1 MIIFVVLGIITS
13 VFQLVT
19 LREFNFSLARNELAF
34 VIAAGFWI
42 VFCSLGSIVKNNQ
55 KFRDFT
61 LPILFSL
68 TFSLSISLI
77 HSAKSLIGLKYYEVV
92 DPGLIIFLSLAL
104 IGPPAFVIGLA
115 FRRFTDLYI
124 RNNSFKKETYAKFFA
139 FEAIGFF
146 LGGVS
151 FTVLLNGYSNPLIF
165 SILPLLLIPAV
176 GKIDKKIITAGAI
189 IVISIISVLS
199 FDTLIKK
206 ELDNADIRFNLGS
219 GYGPVMAARKG
230 KTTLLFSGGSLLATS
245 EDRSSNEE
253 FIHMS
258 LSALETIHQKDIL
271 FIGASL
277 SGQAEEIMKYTPKS
291 LDFLQINPI
300 ISKLGKL
307 GLTREAGGLVN
318 FITDDPR
325 LYLRNSN
332 KNYDL
337 ILMNMPSPS
346 NLGLNRYF
354 TQEFFKLVS
363 GRLKDKG
370 IFSFNIAS
378 KREILS
384 PQFVRFNSS
393 IINAVDK
400 IFTHR
405 LIIPS
410 DSMIIIASNNRII
423 TDDYLLSNF
432 SKAQPETFFFT
443 IYHFRD
449 FLSPGIRNYIQNML
463 DNKIPP
469 NSDLSP
475 SGFLSYLALEQAKFW
490 PNLAVDLKK
499 IPQAVIIFL
508 FFSAATLLIVSYF
521 SKRSLCLLNI
531 ACFGFNSISI
541 VSIIFVL
548 FQIYCGALFWK
559 LGFLIALFMAGLS
572 SGVFLINRIKPSR
585 PHLLS
590 AVYLLWAVLTLILF
604 FILQLIGKLSYAG
617 LIFYLLS
624 FVCGLLTGAGYPCF
638 ADNLIKIKFNAKKIA
653 PAIYSMDLAG
663 AFLGTIVT
671 GIFLI
676 PFLGVPYS
684 LLSLIFLNTIL
695 AFRNLGN

>member
-13 VFQLVT
+13 IFQLVT
-19 LREFNFSLARNELAF
+19 LREFNFSIARNELAF
-34 VIAAGFWI
+34 VIAAGFWV

-61 LPILFSL
+61 LPALFSL
-68 TFSLSISLI
+68 TFFLSISLI
-77 HSAKSLIGLKYYEVV
+77 HSAKSLIGLKYYEVAN
-92 DPGLIIFLSLAL
+92 PGLIIFLSLAL

-124 RNNSFKKETYAKFFA
+124 KNNSLKNETYGQFFA

-151 FTVLLNGYSNPLIF
+151 FTLLLNNYSNPLAF
-165 SILPLLLIPAV
+165 SILPILLIPAI
-176 GKIDKKIITAGAI
+176 GKIDKKIITASSI
-189 IVISIISVLS
+189 MIISIISIFS

-206 ELDNADIRFNLGS
+206 ELDDADIRFNLGS
-219 GYGPVMAARKG
+219 GYGPVIAAAQG
-230 KTTLLFSGGSLLATS
+230 KTILLFSAGSLLATS
-245 EDRSSNEE
+245 EDKSSNEE

-258 LSALETIHQKDIL
+258 LSALETVHNKDVL

-277 SGQAEEIMKYTPKS
+277 SGQAEEIIKYRPKS
-291 LDFLQINPI
+291 LDFLQINPL
-300 ISKLGKL
+300 ISKLSKL
-307 GLTREAGGLVN
+307 GLTSEAARLVN
-318 FITDDPR
+318 LITDDPR
-325 LYLRNSN
+325 LYLKNSN

-337 ILMNMPSPS
+337 ILMNMPPPS

-354 TQEFFKLVS
+354 TQEFFKSVS
-363 GRLKDKG
+363 ERLKNRG

-393 IINAVDK
+393 IINALDK
-400 IFTHR
+400 IFRHR
-405 LIIPS
+405 FIIPS
-410 DSMIIIASNNRII
+410 DSMVIIASNNQII
-423 TDDYLLSNF
+423 TDDFLLENF
-432 SKAQPETFFFT
+432 SKAKPETSFFT
-443 IYHFRD
+443 IHHLRD

-463 DNKIPP
+463 DNKISP

-475 SGFLSYLALEQAKFW
+475 SGFLNYLALEQARFW

-499 IPQAVIIFL
+499 IRQAVTIFL
-508 FFSAATLLIVSYF
+508 IFSAVILLIVSYF
-521 SKRSLCLLNI
+521 SKKSLGLLNI
-531 ACFGFNSISI
+531 ACFGFNSISLI
-541 VSIIFVL
+541 SVIFVL

-585 PHLLS
+585 FHLLTV
-590 AVYLLWAVLTLILF
+590 VYLFWVVFILILF
-604 FILQLIGKLSYAG
+604 FILQFIARLNYAG
-617 LIFYLLS
+617 LIFFLLS
-624 FVCGLLTGAGYPCF
+624 FACGLLTGAGYPCF
-638 ADNLIKIKFNAKKIA
+638 ADNLIRLKFNPKKIA

-676 PFLGVPYS
+676 PFLGVRDS
-684 LLSLIFLNTIL
+684 LLALIFINTIL
-695 AFRNLGN
+695 AFRNLSN